1 MQVAGAYVLVVLI
14 WSTTPL
20 AIHWSNSSLSFV
32 TAITLRMLIATL
44 LVYGL
49 LKIRREPLIVQKSDW
64 LIYAASALGLFPNML
79 LVYWA
84 AQTIPSGLMSVI
96 MGTYPFFVGIFS
108 VMVLREN
115 PFSRTKVIALLLALF
130 GLWVV
135 QRAQMKAD
143 VDGLWGIG
151 AMVLACVIW
160 GFSTV
165 VVKKLGAKVSP
176 LRMGAGSLL
185 VATPFFLVSWWWID
199 GEIPAFVDNKSL
211 VGVGYLVIAG
221 SVISHTLYFHVL
233 RGFNVST
240 VALIPLMTPVLA
252 ILWGR
257 LLEGEILSPASMT
270 GAGLILLSLTVYQ
283 GLYGKLYRKILQGVA
298 WVRPATVPLYVE
310 PAEHA
315 GTGADPKTGVARLPG
330 KNSDK

>member
-211 VGVGYLVIAG
+211 VGVGYLVLAG
-221 SVISHTLYFHVL
+221 SVLGHTLWFFVL
-233 RGFNVST
+233 RACSVINVSLIT
-240 VALIPLMTPVLA
+240 LITPVMALSWGMLAGERFSAWTLFGAALIMAALA
-252 ILWGR
+252 F
-257 LLEGEILSPASMT
+257 
-270 GAGLILLSLTVYQ
+270 YQ
-283 GLYGKLYRKILQGVA
+283 GLATRFCQWLIARFRQLSSKQPVTPDCALVA
-298 WVRPATVPLYVE
+298 LDHRRGGE
-310 PAEHA
+310 
-315 GTGADPKTGVARLPG
+315 
-330 KNSDK
+330 